1 MRHRLFACGL
11 LAFVAAFGLS
21 VAAPSPAV
29 AQDTELVFNRIAS
42 IPVYLN
48 TDIEDETVAE
58 IIASSPDGNTLVYTD
73 AASESVGFVDIT
85 DPAAPAALGS
95 LDMGGEPT
103 SVAVLGELAYAAV
116 NTSETF
122 TEPSGTLFVI
132 NVADQSVV
140 SEYDLGGQPDS
151 VAISPDG
158 AYVAIVI
165 ENERDEDLEDGE
177 PPQLPGGSLMIFD
190 TADESLRNVDLTGI
204 ADLFPEDPEPELV
217 DINSQN
223 LAVVTL
229 QENNYIVLVD
239 LPSGEVTGS
248 FSAGTVDL
256 DQIDTA
262 EDGVITLN
270 SSLTA
275 VPREPDA
282 VAWISDSMFAT
293 ADEGDLF
300 GGSRGFTI
308 FNTDGEVVY
317 DAGNTV
323 EHIAARLG
331 HYPEARSDAKGSEP
345 EGVEFGAYESGNYLF
360 VGLERSSLVLVYRIG
375 EDAAAPEYVQAL
387 PAGVGPEGLLAI
399 PSRDLFV
406 VASETDSPGGIRSI
420 VSIYQLQEGPANYP
434 TIIAADNEDGTP
446 ITWGALS
453 GLAADP
459 MDASTVYT
467 IRDSFYGSSSVYVV
481 DASSQPAVITDEI
494 FLMDSNGVLAAV
506 APDQVNDDGTVNLD
520 SEGITVRA
528 GGGFWIASEGGGDF
542 GNEDNP
548 VTSLNL
554 LVGVAEDGTI
564 DAVVTL
570 PDDVNARQNRW
581 GYEGV
586 ASTGE
591 AGSEVLYV
599 VIQREFQDELAG
611 HVRIGRYDV
620 AAGEWGFYYY
630 PLDTAETGWVGL
642 SEITAL
648 DDETF
653 LIVERDNQADVT
665 AALKAVYQ
673 ISVAGVEPLAEG
685 DFPVLEKTLVHDL
698 LPDLAS
704 TGGAVIE
711 KIEGF
716 AVLADGTAVIVTDND
731 GVDDSN
737 GETQFMR
744 IDLMLG
750 E

>member
-1 MRHRLFACGL
+1 MRHRFVVFGL
-11 LAFVAAFGLS
+11 LAFVVALNLS
-21 VAAPSPAV
+21 LAAPDITA
-29 AQDTELVFNRIAS
+29 AQDADMVFNRISS
-42 IPVYLN
+42 IPAFLN
-48 TDIEDETVAE
+48 TDIESETVAE
-58 IIASSPDGNTLVYTD
+58 IVAATPDGNTLIYTD
-73 AASESVGFVDIT
+73 ALTGSIGFVDIT
-85 DPAAPAALGS
+85 DPTAPAALGAM
-95 LDMGGEPT
+95 DMGGEPT
-103 SVAVLGELAYAAV
+103 SVGVLGELAYAV
-116 NTSETF
+116 VDTSESY
-122 TEPSGTLFVI
+122 TEPSGTLFLI
-132 NVADQSVV
+132 NVAEQAIV
-140 SEYDLGGQPDS
+140 SEFDLGGQPDS

-165 ENERDEDLEDGE
+165 ENERDEELGDGA
-177 PPQLPGGSLMIFD
+177 PPQLPGGTLVIFN
-190 TADESLRNVDLTGI
+190 TADQSLRFVDLTGI
-204 ADLFPEDPEPELV
+204 ADLFPEDPEPEFV

-239 LPSGEVTGS
+239 LASGEVTNS
-248 FSAGTVDL
+248 FSAGSVDL
-256 DQIDTA
+256 EQIDTA
-262 EDGVITLN
+262 EDDVITLN
-270 SSLTA
+270 SSLA
-275 VPREPDA
+275 GIAREPDA

-308 FNTDGEVVY
+308 FNTDGEIVY

-331 HYPEARSDAKGSEP
+331 HYPEARSENKGTEP
-345 EGVEFGAYESGNYLF
+345 EGAEFGAYASGSYLF
-360 VGLERSSLVLVYRIG
+360 VGTERASLVLVYRI
-375 EDAAAPEYVQAL
+375 DDPSAPEFIQAL

-399 PSRDLFV
+399 PSRELLV
-406 VASETDSPGGIRSI
+406 VASETDFPGGIRSI

-434 TIIAADNEDGTP
+434 TIESADNEDGTP

-459 MDASTVYT
+459 MDAGTAYT
-467 IRDSFYGSSSVYVV
+467 IRDSFYGSSNVYVV
-481 DASSQPAVITDEI
+481 DVSGAPAVITGEI
-494 FLMDSNGVLAAV
+494 FLMDSNGALAAV
-506 APDQVNDDGTVNLD
+506 APEQVNEDGTVNLD
-520 SEGITVRA
+520 AEGITVRA

-542 GNEDNP
+542 GSEENP

-564 DAVVTL
+564 DAVVSL
-570 PDDVNARQNRW
+570 PDDVNERQRRW
-581 GYEGV
+581 GFEGV

-599 VIQREFQDELAG
+599 AFQREFQNDLAG

-620 AAGEWGFYYY
+620 AAGTWSFYYY
-630 PLDTAETGWVGL
+630 PLDTAATGWIGL
-642 SEITAL
+642 SEITTI

-653 LIVERDNQADVT
+653 LVVERDNQADVT
-665 AALKAVYQ
+665 AAVKAIYQ
-673 ISVAGVEPLAEG
+673 FSVAGLEPLAEG
-685 DFPVLEKTLVHDL
+685 DFPILEKTLVHDL
-698 LPDLAS
+698 LPDMAS

-711 KIEGF
+711 KVEGF
-716 AVLADGTAVIVTDND
+716 TVLADGTAAFVTDND

>member
-1 MRHRLFACGL
+1 MRHRLLACGL

-29 AQDTELVFNRIAS
+29 AQDMELVFNRIAS

-48 TDIEDETVAE
+48 TDIESETVAE

-85 DPAAPAALGS
+85 DPAAPAALSS

-116 NTSETF
+116 NTSQTF

-158 AYVAIVI
+158 AYVAVVI
-165 ENERDEDLEDGE
+165 ENERDEDFEDGE
-177 PPQLPGGSLMIFD
+177 PPQLPGGSLVIFD

-256 DQIDTA
+256 EQIDTA

-270 SSLTA
+270 SSLA
-275 VPREPDA
+275 GVPREPDA

-345 EGVEFGAYESGNYLF
+345 EGVEFGAYESGDYLF

-434 TIIAADNEDGTP
+434 TITAADNEDGTP

-620 AAGEWGFYYY
+620 AADEWGFYYY